1 VRIALITATPQ
12 SVREGSGT
20 FVASETLR
28 RGLSALGHEVRVI
41 APTGSA
47 LPFAY
52 TLRRFTFN
60 QRLGTTHV
68 DDADLVVGFDMDGFR
83 LAGRLPVP
91 FVAYI
96 HGILADEARF
106 ERGLVAASMRLQ
118 SRAERASARRAA
130 LVLTLSRY
138 ARGRITEVYGLEPE
152 RVAVV
157 PPALDIARWRA
168 ALEAHADRR
177 RSAPTVLCV
186 ARMYPRKNIAS
197 LVRATAVLRSRVPDV
212 QVRIVGDGP
221 ERRRLERLVRRLNLR
236 AQVRLEGQLGFG
248 QLARAYAGCDIFCLP
263 SLQEGFGLV
272 FLEAMAA
279 GKPVVC
285 CSGTAVEELVED
297 GANGVLVP
305 QRDDARLADALAR
318 LLEDEK
324 ARTRMGTANRAMVE
338 RFAPSSVAQ
347 QFLDVV
353 SPLAAGRERQ

>member
-1 VRIALITATPQ
+1 MRIALITATPQ

-20 FVASETLR
+20 FVAGETLR
-28 RGLSALGHEVRVI
+28 AGLAALGHEVRVI
-41 APTGSA
+41 APARRA

-52 TLRRFTFN
+52 TLHRFAFN
-60 QRLGTTHV
+60 RSLGSAHV
-68 DDADLVVGFDMDGFR
+68 GAADLVVGFDMDGFR

-118 SRAERASARRAA
+118 SRAERASVRRAA

-138 ARGRITEVYGLEPE
+138 ARNRITEAYGLEPE
-152 RVAVV
+152 RIAVV
-157 PPALDIARWRA
+157 PPALDIVRWRA
-168 ALEAHADRR
+168 ALEAHADHRDG
-177 RSAPTVLCV
+177 APTVLCV

-197 LVRATAVLRSRVPDV
+197 LVRATALVRSRVPEV
-212 QVRIVGDGP
+212 RVRIVGDGP
-221 ERRRLERLVRRLNLR
+221 ERRRLERLVRRLDLG
-236 AQVRLEGQLGFG
+236 AHVRLEGQLGFDR
-248 QLARAYAGCDIFCLP
+248 LARAYAGCDIFCLP

-285 CSGTAVEELVED
+285 CGGTAVEELVED
-297 GANGVLVP
+297 GTTGVVVP
-305 QRDDARLADALAR
+305 QQDDARLADALVR
-318 LLEDEK
+318 LLEDED
-324 ARTRMGTANRAMVE
+324 ARRRMGTANSATVE
-338 RFAPSSVAQ
+338 QFAPARVAR

-353 SPLAAGRERQ
+353 NSLAAGRAPQ